1 MKIKNKKSKAKKP
14 QRSIA
19 PKNPELVESNPE
31 KQLQIIEA
39 RLMETAMTSTL
50 ALHLLRNKKVPAMQ
64 LLEELTSIESN
75 AGQLVGA
82 ILKIQNE
89 SFNRPK
95 ARIAGALGF
104 LATGSFKASSMIRNV
119 EPIDADYKDIVT
131 KKKPNKKYK
140 ASVSNQ
146 ASNS

>member
-1 MKIKNKKSKAKKP
+1 MKNRNRRSKAKNP
-14 QRSIA
+14 SRS
-19 PKNPELVESNPE
+19 PTLREPELVESNPE

-39 RLMETAMTSTL
+39 RLMETAMTTTL
-50 ALHLLRNKKVPAMQ
+50 ALHLLRNKKVPAIQ
-64 LLEELTSIESN
+64 LLEEMTAIEAN

-104 LATGSFKASSMIRNV
+104 LATGSFKASSMIRHV
-119 EPIDADYKDIVT
+119 DPIDAEYKDIPP
-131 KKKPNKKYK
+131 KKRLKKKYK
-140 ASVSNQ
+140 SSSRASRT
-146 ASNS
+146 